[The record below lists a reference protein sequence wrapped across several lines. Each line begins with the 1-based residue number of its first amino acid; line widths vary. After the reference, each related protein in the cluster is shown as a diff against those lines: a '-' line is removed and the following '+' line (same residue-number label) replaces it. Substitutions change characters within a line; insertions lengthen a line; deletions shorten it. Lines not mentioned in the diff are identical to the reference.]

1 MPQRRQQDPRRM
13 GQLAQYHPGGGDVR
27 SQGRSQGPLTGDPS
41 VTAPTERTAPAQQ
54 SPLFAGGPGEQPPQ
68 LERAAPVDTQ
78 MAGEGLMAPGFGGDT
93 DMQARPAPTEGGK
106 PTSAW
111 SDPGLQAPIPPPIPE
126 PIPDRAGPDIRS
138 GPSPEQERPPRPEP
152 PGPALP
158 PPDRA
163 GPDRAPDIRRAPP
176 PPPGP
181 PQHIQFPGYQAGPPP
196 GPPGPGDPGFIMPGP
211 GAPPPPQPSRPS
223 KPDFRAPWDPT
234 QQVYDYMP
242 GDPGYNPDE
251 GRGMFSPWIPGP
263 PNQPQRAGAQ
273 EGVDTW
279 QELHEQAI
287 QDRERQW
294 EAQNPWWSPPQ
305 PVPTTVPPLEGI
317 GHAGSNPG
325 LQAPRGQ
332 QRERDMQRAQRRD
345 ARRARPLRA

>member
-41 VTAPTERTAPAQQ
+41 VTAPTERTAPAQE
-54 SPLFAGGPGEQPPQ
+54 SPLFAGGPGEPPPQ

-93 DMQARPAPTEGGK
+93 DMQALPAPTEGGK

-163 GPDRAPDIRRAPP
+163 GPDRTPDIRRAPP

-181 PQHIQFPGYQAGPPP
+181 PQHIQFPGYQAGPPRLPENIRRTEWVDYVPGDGPAP
-196 GPPGPGDPGFIMPGP
+196 GPPGPPSPPWMPEGA
-211 GAPPPPQPSRPS
+211 APPPRPE
-223 KPDFRAPWDPT
+223 PPPPPGPPRPRGPRIDW
-234 QQVYDYMP
+234 MP
-242 GDPGYNPDE
+242 GDPGYDPDE
-251 GRGMFSPWIPGP
+251 GRGL
-263 PNQPQRAGAQ
+263 R
-273 EGVDTW
+273 
-279 QELHEQAI
+279 
-287 QDRERQW
+287 
-294 EAQNPWWSPPQ
+294 PPQ
-305 PVPTTVPPLEGI
+305 PVPTEGI

-325 LQAPRGQ
+325 LQAPRGQDRGQ